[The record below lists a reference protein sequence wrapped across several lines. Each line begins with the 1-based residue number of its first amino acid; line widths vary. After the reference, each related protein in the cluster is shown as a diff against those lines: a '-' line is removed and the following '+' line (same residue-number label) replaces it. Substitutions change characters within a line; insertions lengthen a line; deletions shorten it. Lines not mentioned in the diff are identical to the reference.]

1 MDMSIIMITMM
12 MMRIMMIIIIII
24 IIIIITKIIIIIII
38 IIITSS
44 FPKILILK
52 PLATFAATPTLG
64 FLYWISS
71 FILFLVLNCSS
82 VKIQI
87 PNDSNKISKT
97 LNAQESLGK
106 AGISQCEMVVFSQ
119 QRN

>member
-1 MDMSIIMITMM
+1 MDVSVIMITMM

-24 IIIIITKIIIIIII
+24 ITKIIIIII

>member
-1 MDMSIIMITMM
+1 MDVSIIMITMM
-12 MMRIMMIIIIII
+12 MMRITMI
-24 IIIIITKIIIIIII
+24 IIIIITKIIIM
-38 IIITSS
+38 IITSS

-106 AGISQCEMVVFSQ
+106 AEISQCEMVVFSQ

>member
-1 MDMSIIMITMM
+1 MDMSIIM
-12 MMRIMMIIIIII
+12 
-24 IIIIITKIIIIIII
+24 
-38 IIITSS
+38 ITSS

>member
-1 MDMSIIMITMM
+1 MDVSIIMITMM

-24 IIIIITKIIIIIII
+24 ITKIIIIII

>member
-24 IIIIITKIIIIIII
+24 IIIITKII